1 MSNITNFDI
10 DSNFWELYPEM
21 KIALSFKTLYKS
33 DKSRNKESSSRIMW
47 FVALCHSPNS
57 RYRGLEINDRYQTVG
72 DDYFNII
79 NYYESNK
86 ERLDPIIKDYKET
99 NLTAANRHL
108 EEWDKK
114 QDERSKFISNL
125 KYSLDTYEDLDKMAI
140 NTTKIFD
147 TFKAIKEQ
155 LAKEEGEGI
164 GKSGRKASLND

>member
-10 DSNFWELYPEM
+10 DSNFWDLYPEF
-21 KIALSFKTLYKS
+21 KITMSFKNLYKS

-57 RYRGLEINDRYQTVG
+57 RYRNLEINDRYETIG
-72 DDYFNII
+72 DDYFNTP
-79 NYYESNK
+79 NYYEENK
-86 ERLDPIIKDYKET
+86 KRIDPIIEDYIRT
-99 NLTAANRHL
+99 NLTAAQRHL

-114 QDERSKFISNL
+114 QDERSKFISGV
-125 KYSLDTYEDLDKMAI
+125 KYSLNTYEDLDKMAI

-147 TFKAIKEQ
+147 TFRLIKEQ
-155 LAKEEGEGI
+155 LAKEEGEGV